1 MTITLRPELLTA
13 ERFAPYGNVIEA
25 GTRSRAPMNA
35 ARFER
40 FDDLA
45 KIDIA
50 DGGRVA
56 VSVAR
61 CRIATA
67 LPWRIDTVERH
78 PLGSQAFVL
87 SPLTVDRAAVR
98 QLLAEVVPNIAGQG
112 TALGDAIAL
121 GAKKL
126 RERPEGSRV
135 MILIADGDNTAG
147 LFPPIE
153 AAKVAARAGVRI
165 YVIGVGSTESVPNA
179 A

>member
-1 MTITLRPELLTA
+1 MTITLKPELLTA

-78 PLGSQAFVL
+78 PLGSQAFIPL
-87 SPLTVDRAAVR
+87 SPARMVVVVAPPGEDVAPQDLRAFVTNGRQGINYRRGTWHMPLIAFDEGQEFLIIDRAGD
-98 QLLAEVVPNIAGQG
+98 LPNCDEHV
-112 TALGDAIAL
+112 LDEPVML
-121 GAKKL
+121 E
-126 RERPEGSRV
+126 ER
-135 MILIADGDNTAG
+135 
-147 LFPPIE
+147 
-153 AAKVAARAGVRI
+153 
-165 YVIGVGSTESVPNA
+165 
-179 A
+179 